1 MGAITLE
8 INSIGLIIFVIGIVL
23 IIAEAFTPGTFILV
37 PGVALTIVGALIM
50 AFPGAADSYWLPII
64 FVVSFV
70 PAFLLAFYVYKHIAP
85 PGRPTTLSSDSLVG
99 RVGIVKKDIH
109 PGNIRGKVSIENELW
124 SATSDTVIPEGAK
137 VEVVKVQ
144 GVKVIVRLVEKE
156 PKDSWVEDVLEV
168 EA

>member
-1 MGAITLE
+1 MA
-8 INSIGLIIFVIGIVL
+8 INSIGLIIFVIGIAL

-50 AFPGAADSYWLPII
+50 AFPAATDSYWLPVI
-64 FVVSFV
+64 FIVSFI
-70 PAFLLAFYVYKHIAP
+70 PAFLLAFFVYKHIAP

-99 RVGIVKKDIH
+99 RVGFVKKDIH
-109 PGNIRGKVSIENELW
+109 PGNIRGKVNIENEIW
-124 SATSDTVIPEGAK
+124 SATSDTVIPEGTR

-144 GVKVIVRLVEKE
+144 GVKVIVRPVEKKVE
-156 PKDSWVEDVLEV
+156 DKWVEDVLEV

>member
-1 MGAITLE
+1 ME
-8 INSIGLIIFVIGIVL
+8 INSIGLIIFIIGIAL

-50 AFPGAADSYWLPII
+50 AFPGASNSAWLPVI
-64 FVVSFV
+64 FLLAFV
-70 PAFLLAFYVYKHIAP
+70 PAFLLAFYLYKHIAP

-99 RVGIVKKDIH
+99 RVGLVKKDIS
-109 PGNIRGKVSIENELW
+109 PGNIRGKVNIENEIW
-124 SATSDTVIPEGAK
+124 SATSDQVITEGTS

-144 GVKVIVRLVEKE
+144 GVKVIVRPVDK
-156 PKDSWVEDVLEV
+156 KHDDTWVEDVLEV

>member
-1 MGAITLE
+1 ME
-8 INSIGLIIFVIGIVL
+8 INSIGLIIFVVGIVL

-50 AFPGAADSYWLPII
+50 AFPGAATSGWTPVI
-64 FVVSFV
+64 FLVAFV

-99 RVGIVKKDIH
+99 RVGMVKTEIH
-109 PGNIRGKVSIENELW
+109 PGNIRGKVNIENELW
-124 SATSDTVIPEGAK
+124 SATSDTVITEGTR

-144 GVKVIVRLVEKE
+144 GVKVIVRPVEKR
-156 PKDSWVEDVLEV
+156 DGDTWVEDVLDV